1 MKNSY
6 AQDIHKTGKNN
17 RVYLGYSVDL
27 FPAVIS
33 AIQGKAGY
41 SFQTWLGIDHV
52 KLRVIGAST
61 HAPGFLLSDDF
72 ENHKLTVGALISDYG
87 FGDNMTGFWIGSGV
101 EMWMNEIGHKDT
113 SEKARWT
120 NGVLTV
126 GGGHIWKLAG
136 NLYINPWAG
145 AHFIMNN
152 HSVHLAGKSYTP
164 TGISASVSVKI
175 GYYFDI

>member
-1 MKNSY
+1 MR
-6 AQDIHKTGKNN
+6 D
-17 RVYLGYSVDL
+17 V
-27 FPAVIS
+27 AVIGIGCTPFGEKWGTSFRELFLEAGALALEDAHLSGEKIDALYVGNMS
-33 AIQGKAGY
+33 AGRFVEQEHI
-41 SFQTWLGIDHV
+41 
-52 KLRVIGAST
+52 
-61 HAPGFLLSDDF
+61 
-72 ENHKLTVGALISDYG
+72 GALIADYV